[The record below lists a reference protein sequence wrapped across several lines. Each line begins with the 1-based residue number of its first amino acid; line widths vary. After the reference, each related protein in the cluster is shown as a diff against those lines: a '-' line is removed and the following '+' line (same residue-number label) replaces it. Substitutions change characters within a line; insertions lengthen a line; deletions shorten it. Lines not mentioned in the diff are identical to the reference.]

1 MALAPVQNSGSEI
14 DQLLEAAPVSS
25 LQIRVAVICGLVAM
39 LDGFDTQA
47 VAFVAPIL
55 AKDWGILP
63 DYMGLIF
70 AAGLAGI
77 MVGQLTLGPLADRFG
92 RKPVILWCTVAFGL
106 GSLATLLAETPT
118 QLLALRFVTGI
129 GLGGATPNII
139 ALTAEYSPPRLRGT
153 IITLMFAGFPL
164 GAAIGGAVSSLM
176 IPQFG
181 WHSVFLLGGLV
192 PLALAPVIAIGLRE
206 SPHFMQQHFKDT
218 TRLNATLN
226 EITGSSDSF
235 QAVPATPR
243 SDQQSKGY
251 SGLFS
256 ENRGAMTSLLW
267 IAYFCSLLMIYFL
280 MNWLPT
286 VAKST
291 GLSLNSAIYSAVFLN
306 LGGAIGGIVLGR
318 LSDSY
323 GAFRILAVGYALA
336 GLCLLGVGVFI
347 GMPTAFMVLLFCAGL
362 FTIGGQTALNAA
374 ASSLY
379 PAQLRATGLGAALA
393 VGRIGSIAGPA
404 VGGLLIAAQM
414 PVSALFFIVAVPAL
428 LSASVMVAIPRTTK
442 R

>member
-1 MALAPVQNSGSEI
+1 MAVAPVQGSGIELDS
-14 DQLLEAAPVSS
+14 LLDTAPVSN

-55 AKDWGILP
+55 AKEWGILP

-77 MVGQLTLGPLADRFG
+77 MVGQLVLGPLADRFG

-106 GSLATLLAETPT
+106 GSLSTLLAETPT
-118 QLLALRFVTGI
+118 QLLVLRFLTGI

-164 GAAIGGAVSSLM
+164 GAALGGAVSSMM
-176 IPQFG
+176 IPHYG

-192 PLALAPVIAIGLRE
+192 PLALAPVIAMSLRE
-206 SPHFMQQHFKDT
+206 SPHFMQRHNKRSAQLDT
-218 TRLNATLN
+218 ILET
-226 EITGSSDSF
+226 ITGKSTYL
-235 QAVPATPR
+235 APASVSEQPKEVH
-243 SDQQSKGY
+243 QGY
-251 SGLFS
+251 AGLFGEGRS
-256 ENRGAMTSLLW
+256 ATTSLLW
-267 IAYFCSLLMIYFL
+267 VAYFCSLLMIYFL

-306 LGGAIGGIVLGR
+306 LGGAIGGVVLGR

-323 GAFRILAVGYALA
+323 GAFRILAIGYALA
-336 GLCLLGVGVFI
+336 GLCLLGVGLFLAV
-347 GMPTAFMVLLFCAGL
+347 PTAFMILLFCAGL

-374 ASSLY
+374 ATTLY

-404 VGGLLIAAQM
+404 VGGILIAAQM
-414 PVSALFFIVAVPAL
+414 PISALFFIVAIPAI
-428 LSASVMVAIPRTTK
+428 LSASVVAAIPRVIK
-442 R
+442 G